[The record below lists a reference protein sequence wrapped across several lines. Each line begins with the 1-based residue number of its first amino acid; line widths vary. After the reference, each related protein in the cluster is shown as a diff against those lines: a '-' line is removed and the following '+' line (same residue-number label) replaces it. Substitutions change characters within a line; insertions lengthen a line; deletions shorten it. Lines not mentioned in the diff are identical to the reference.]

1 MVQRNFNSGV
11 RLKMKLGVVMDP
23 IETINFKKDST
34 LAMMIEAQRKGH
46 EIIYITPDS
55 LFIDSGISYASSN
68 KMEVRNDPSDWFTKE
83 EETIIELS
91 ELDSILMRQD
101 PPFNSGYIY
110 NTYVLE
116 MAARQGVNIFNN
128 PRSLRDCNEKVY
140 ATEFPQCC
148 TKHLVTSRKDFLTD
162 FVLENKDT
170 VIKPLDGMG
179 GASIFRVKANDP
191 NLNVILETIT
201 DHFTEKV
208 MIQEFIPEITEGDK
222 RILIVDGKPMSASI
236 ARVPAEGEL
245 RGNLA
250 AGASAVAKSLS
261 DRDLW
266 ICEEVGPS
274 LVEKGLLLVGL
285 DIIGDYL
292 TEINVTS
299 PTCFKEYKE
308 LCDIDVAKIFI
319 ESVEEF
325 SK

>member
-1 MVQRNFNSGV
+1 MAQRNFNSGA

-55 LFIDSGISYASSN
+55 LFINSGISYASSN
-68 KMEVRNDPSDWFTKE
+68 KMDVRNDPSDWFTKE

-208 MIQEFIPEITEGDK
+208 MIQEFIPEISEGDK

>member
-1 MVQRNFNSGV
+1 
-11 RLKMKLGVVMDP
+11 MKLGVVMDP

-148 TKHLVTSRKDFLTD
+148 TKHLVTSRKDLLTD

-222 RILIVDGKPMSASI
+222 RILIVNGKPMSASI

-299 PTCFKEYKE
+299 PTCFKEYKD
-308 LCDIDVAKIFI
+308 LCDIDVAEIFI
-319 ESVEEF
+319 KSVEEF

>member
-1 MVQRNFNSGV
+1 
-11 RLKMKLGVVMDP
+11 MKLGVVMDP

-128 PRSLRDCNEKVY
+128 PRSLRDCNEKAY

-162 FVLENKDT
+162 FVLENQDT

-208 MIQEFIPEITEGDK
+208 MIQEFIPEISEGDK

>member
-1 MVQRNFNSGV
+1 
-11 RLKMKLGVVMDP
+11 MKLGIVMDP

-34 LAMMIEAQRKGH
+34 LAMMIEAQNKNH
-46 EIIYITPDS
+46 ELFYMTPDS
-55 LFIDSGISYASSN
+55 LYINSGISYAASS
-68 KMEVRNDPSDWFTKE
+68 KVEVKNDPLGWFELE
-83 EETIIELS
+83 EEKLIKLS
-91 ELDSILMRQD
+91 QLDAILMRQD
-101 PPFNSGYIY
+101 PPFNSNYIY

-116 MAARQGVNIFNN
+116 MASREGVSIFNN
-128 PRSLRDCNEKVY
+128 PRSLRDCNEKVF

-148 TKHLVTSRKDFLTD
+148 TKHLVTSHKKLLTD
-162 FVLENKDT
+162 FVEEHNDT

-179 GASIFRVKANDP
+179 GASIFRLKKNDP

-201 DHFTEKV
+201 LHFTQKV
-208 MIQEFIPEITEGDK
+208 MIQEYIPEIAEGDK
-222 RILIVDGKPMSASI
+222 RILIINGEPMSAAI
-236 ARVPAEGEL
+236 DRIPAQGEL

-261 DRDLW
+261 DRDMW
-266 ICEEVGPS
+266 ICKEVGPS

-308 LCDIDVAKIFI
+308 LCDIDVAKTFI
-319 ESVEEF
+319 EAVEEF
-325 SK
+325 TP

>member
-1 MVQRNFNSGV
+1 
-11 RLKMKLGVVMDP
+11 MKLGVVMDP
-23 IETINFKKDST
+23 IESINFKKDST
-34 LAMMIEAQRKGH
+34 LAMMLEAQSKNH
-46 EIIYITPDS
+46 HIFYITTNS
-55 LFIDSGISYASSN
+55 LFIESGIAYATTS
-68 KMEVRNDPSDWFTKE
+68 KIQLRDDPADWFTLE
-83 EETIIELS
+83 EEKVMRLA

-101 PPFNSGYIY
+101 PPFNSDYIY

-116 MAARQGVNIFNN
+116 MAQREGVNVFNN
-128 PRSLRDCNEKVY
+128 PRSLRDCNEKVF

-148 TKHLVTSRKDFLTD
+148 TKHLVTSKKNLLTD
-162 FVLENKDT
+162 FVIEHKDT

-179 GASIFRVKANDP
+179 GASIFRLKSHDP

-201 DHFTEKV
+201 DHFAEKV
-208 MIQEFIPEITEGDK
+208 MIQEYIPEISEGDK
-222 RILIVDGKPMSASI
+222 RILVINGEPMGAAI
-236 ARVPAEGEL
+236 ARIPAEGEL

-250 AGASAVAKSLS
+250 AGASAVARSLT
-261 DRDLW
+261 DRDMW
-266 ICEEVGPS
+266 ICNEVAPS

>member
-1 MVQRNFNSGV
+1 
-11 RLKMKLGVVMDP
+11 MKLGVVMDP

-55 LFIDSGISYASSN
+55 LFINSGISYASSN

-148 TKHLVTSRKDFLTD
+148 TKHLVTSRKDLLTD

-222 RILIVDGKPMSASI
+222 RILIVNGKPMSASI

-308 LCDIDVAKIFI
+308 LCDIDVAEIFI

>member
-1 MVQRNFNSGV
+1 
-11 RLKMKLGVVMDP
+11 MKLGVVMDP

-55 LFIDSGISYASSN
+55 LFINSGISYASSN

-116 MAARQGVNIFNN
+116 MAARQGVNVFNN

-222 RILIVDGKPMSASI
+222 RILIVNGKPMSASI